1 MMKVE
6 VFGTGCVKCKRLE
19 RNVREA
25 LTAAHV
31 QAEVIK
37 VEDMDATVATLRER
51 GVEVTNVKTGND
63 HSLQGWITDPDGNR
77 IELHCYTPE
86 SKQNGWL
93 A

>member
-37 VEDMDATVATLRER
+37 VEDMDAIMDH
-51 GVEVTNVKTGND
+51 GIMVTPALVIDGDVKLMGKVP
-63 HSLQGWITDPDGNR
+63 SVG
-77 IELHCYTPE
+77 ELI
-86 SKQNGWL
+86 KLFNGE
-93 A
+93 